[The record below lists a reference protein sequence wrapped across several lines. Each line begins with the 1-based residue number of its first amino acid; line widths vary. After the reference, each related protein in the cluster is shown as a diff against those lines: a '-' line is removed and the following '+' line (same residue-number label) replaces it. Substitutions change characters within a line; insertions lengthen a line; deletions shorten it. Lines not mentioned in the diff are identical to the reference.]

1 MVSWR
6 MVSNGSY
13 ESALAPFIL
22 FCSCYL
28 TICGYCFAAAVADVT
43 CVLKPAAIN
52 SPPFPPTK
60 TALVRT
66 MRCGASRHSNMMEKS
81 GMQEGSVIR
90 EHRKCG
96 PDVWCYRW
104 RESGPSGNRV
114 HRRIVLG
121 TAEQLRDMSSAR
133 QMAIGLAREINAR
146 DIRMAGTSM
155 TLVQLA
161 DHYCQR
167 ELGRSNARLSY
178 STKRAYQGYLYRW
191 IVPRWGDYL
200 LPEIKAVEV
209 ELWLKHLE
217 RAPGTCCK
225 IRNMMSL
232 LFNHARRYDL
242 LDRNPIQWV
251 RQSAKRRS
259 APDVLTSNEVRILL
273 AALKPR
279 ERILVLLDVAT
290 GLRQS
295 ELFALKWKD
304 VDFENRQLWVTRSI
318 VLQVVGSCK
327 TEASQKP
334 VPLHD
339 HLIRA
344 LRSWHRRTPYRTPES
359 WVFASPQKRGKA
371 PYWGQQ
377 LLRHHIR
384 PAAKSVGI
392 ARQIGWHTFRRTY
405 STLLR
410 ATGAELKVMQ
420 ELMRHST
427 IRVTLDTY
435 TQAVTTEKR
444 AAQTA
449 VVSLLIDKKRGRR
462 A

>member
-1 MVSWR
+1 
-6 MVSNGSY
+6 
-13 ESALAPFIL
+13 
-22 FCSCYL
+22 
-28 TICGYCFAAAVADVT
+28 
-43 CVLKPAAIN
+43 
-52 SPPFPPTK
+52 
-60 TALVRT
+60 
-66 MRCGASRHSNMMEKS
+66 
-81 GMQEGSVIR
+81 
-90 EHRKCG
+90 
-96 PDVWCYRW
+96 
-104 RESGPSGNRV
+104 
-114 HRRIVLG
+114 LG

-133 QMAIGLAREINAR
+133 QMTTGLMREINAS
-146 DIRMAGTSM
+146 DIRLAGTSM
-155 TLVQLA
+155 TMAQLA
-161 DHYCQR
+161 GHFQQR
-167 ELGRSNARLSY
+167 ELARSNGRIAY
-178 STKRAYQGYLYRW
+178 STKKAYQGYLRNW
-191 IVPRWGDYL
+191 IVPRWGDFL
-200 LPEIKAVEV
+200 LPNIKAVEV

-217 RAPGTCCK
+217 RAAGTCCK
-225 IRNMMSL
+225 IRNVMSV

-242 LDRNPIQWV
+242 YDRNPIQWV

-259 APDVLTSNEVRILL
+259 APDVLTSDEVRQLL
-273 AALKPR
+273 AALEPR
-279 ERILVLLDVAT
+279 ERIMVLLDVAT

-304 VDFENRQLWVTRSI
+304 VDLKNKQLWVTRSI
-318 VLQVVGSCK
+318 VQQVVGSCK

-339 HLIRA
+339 HLICA
-344 LRSWHRRTPYRTPES
+344 LRSWRRRTPYRTLES
-359 WVFASPQKRGKA
+359 WVFASPQNRGKK

-384 PAAKSVGI
+384 PVAKKLGI
-392 ARQIGWHTFRRTY
+392 TKRIGWHTFRRTY

-449 VVSLLIDKKRGRR
+449 VVSLFVTNKKKRT
-462 A
+462 AA